1 MGVIGKDSRW
11 AALSR
16 WSLLRQG
23 LRVVL
28 GVLAFI
34 WTIVTVAWLKLDHP
48 LNAGV
53 TALIVLADLLW
64 VVRTGHAATGAEADD
79 AWSRRALPVGTAVLV
94 FSLAALSPSRS
105 TPSGAIVG
113 LSFVLWSCLCLAVW
127 LTGTAARASS
137 RPTHPTHLARPGRF
151 GPGRDRGQ
159 PPRRSSR

>member
-1 MGVIGKDSRW
+1 MGEVGRQGRW
-11 AALSR
+11 STLSR

-28 GVLAFI
+28 GVLALI

-48 LNAGV
+48 LNAAV

-79 AWSRRALPVGTAVLV
+79 AWSRRAVPVGAAVLV

-105 TPSGAIVG
+105 TSPSGAIVG
-113 LSFVLWSCLCLAVW
+113 LSFVFWGCLCLAVW
-127 LTGTAARASS
+127 LTGTPARVAARSD
-137 RPTHPTHLARPGRF
+137 HPARRT
-151 GPGRDRGQ
+151 
-159 PPRRSSR
+159 